1 MSRNLLILGA
11 APKLSEL
18 RDTLVRLED
27 TIIFALIER
36 SQFKH
41 NSKIYS
47 ANAMSFSDGYTG
59 SFLSWFLKEV
69 ESVHAKVRRYQS
81 PDEYPFTSNLPEPVL
96 PPLEYPPVLVD
107 PQHININ
114 DEIFNMYVNTVVP
127 GITASGDDTNYGSS
141 ATRDI
146 ECLQALSRR
155 IHYGKFVAESK
166 FQDPSTHDEYVRL
179 IKEKNRD
186 RLMELLTNSRVEEQL
201 LKRLK
206 AKALI
211 YGQDLSSASLNPD
224 GSINANGRALLGL
237 NSLSAASSE
246 VSDDRVKTR
255 VDYDLVVSLY
265 RDYVIPLT
273 KEVEVDYLLH
283 RLDRN

>member
-11 APKLSEL
+11 APDLGEL

-41 NSKIYS
+41 NSDIYK
-47 ANAMSFSDGYTG
+47 AGKMHFKDGYRG
-59 SFLSWFLKEV
+59 SFVSWFLKEV
-69 ESVHAKVRRYQS
+69 EHVHAKVRRYNS
-81 PDEYPFTSNLPEPVL
+81 PDEYPFTDNLPEPVL

-107 PQHININ
+107 PQNININ
-114 DEIFNMYVNTVVP
+114 DEIFNVYVNTVVP
-127 GITASGDDTNYGSS
+127 GITSDGDDKNYGSS

-166 FQDPSTHDEYVRL
+166 FQDPKTHDEYVRL

-186 RLMELLTNSRVEEQL
+186 RLMELLTNTRVEELL

-206 AKALI
+206 AKAII
-211 YGQDLSSASLNPD
+211 YGQDLSTASLD
-224 GSINANGRALLGL
+224 ANGNINNGCSLLATTA
-237 NSLSAASSE
+237 SADVADE
-246 VSDDRVKTR
+246 RVKSR
-255 VDYDLVVSLY
+255 VNYDLVVSLY

-273 KEVEVDYLLH
+273 KEVEIEYLLH
-283 RLDRN
+283 RLD

>member
-11 APKLSEL
+11 APHLDEL

-41 NSKIYS
+41 NSSIYE
-47 ANAMSFSDGYTG
+47 AGKMHFKDGYQG

-69 ESVHAKVRRYQS
+69 ECVHARVRRYQS
-81 PDEYPFTSNLPEPVL
+81 PDEYPFTDNLPEPVL
-96 PPLEYPPVLVD
+96 APLDYPPVLVD
-107 PQHININ
+107 PKHININ
-114 DEIFNMYVNTVVP
+114 DEIFDAYVNTVVP
-127 GITASGDDTNYGSS
+127 GITIAGDDTNYGSS

-166 FQDPSTHDEYVRL
+166 FQDVKTHDEYVTC
-179 IKEKNRD
+179 IKEQNRD
-186 RLMELLTNSRVEEQL
+186 RLMELLTNARVEELL

-206 AKALI
+206 AKAII
-211 YGQDLSSASLNPD
+211 YGQDLSSASLYSNGAVNS
-224 GSINANGRALLGL
+224 GSVPLVAALTDC
-237 NSLSAASSE
+237 SE
-246 VSDDRVKTR
+246 DRVKTR
-255 VDYDLVVSLY
+255 VDYDLVVSFY

-273 KEVEVDYLLH
+273 KEVEVEYLLH
-283 RLDRN
+283 RLDKE

>member
-1 MSRNLLILGA
+1 
-11 APKLSEL
+11 
-18 RDTLVRLED
+18 
-27 TIIFALIER
+27 
-36 SQFKH
+36 
-41 NSKIYS
+41 
-47 ANAMSFSDGYTG
+47 
-59 SFLSWFLKEV
+59 
-69 ESVHAKVRRYQS
+69 
-81 PDEYPFTSNLPEPVL
+81 
-96 PPLEYPPVLVD
+96 
-107 PQHININ
+107 
-114 DEIFNMYVNTVVP
+114 MYVNTVVP

-224 GSINANGRALLGL
+224 GSINASGRALLGL
-237 NSLSAASSE
+237 NSLSASSSE

-273 KEVEVDYLLH
+273 KEVEVEYLIH
-283 RLDRN
+283 RLDKS

>member
-11 APKLSEL
+11 APNLSEL
-18 RDTLVRLED
+18 RNTLVRLED

-41 NSKIYS
+41 NNSIYK
-47 ANAMSFSDGYTG
+47 ANKMNFRDGYTG

-81 PDEYPFTSNLPEPVL
+81 PDEYPFTNNLPEPVL

-107 PQHININ
+107 PQEININ
-114 DEIFNMYVNTVVP
+114 DEIFDVYVNTVIP
-127 GITASGDDTNYGSS
+127 GITAQGDDTNYGSS

-166 FQDPSTHDEYVRL
+166 FQDPDCHDEYVRL

-186 RLMELLTNSRVEEQL
+186 RLMELLTNSRVEELL

-211 YGQDLSSASLNPD
+211 YGQDLSSAGLD
-224 GSINANGRALLGL
+224 GNSNINDSSQPLIGL
-237 NSLSAASSE
+237 RSSPSDAAEEKIKS
-246 VSDDRVKTR
+246 R

-273 KEVEVDYLLH
+273 KEVEIEYLLH
-283 RLDRN
+283 RLD

>member
-11 APKLSEL
+11 APNLSEL
-18 RDTLVRLED
+18 RNTLVRLED

-41 NSKIYS
+41 NNSIYK
-47 ANAMSFSDGYTG
+47 ANKMNFRDGYTG

-81 PDEYPFTSNLPEPVL
+81 PDEYPFTNNLPEPVL

-107 PQHININ
+107 PQEININ
-114 DEIFNMYVNTVVP
+114 DEIFDVYVNTVIP
-127 GITASGDDTNYGSS
+127 GITAQGDDTNYGSS

-166 FQDPSTHDEYVRL
+166 FQDPDCHDEYVRL

-186 RLMELLTNSRVEEQL
+186 RLMELLTNSRVEELL

-211 YGQDLSSASLNPD
+211 YGQDLSSAGLD
-224 GSINANGRALLGL
+224 GNGNINGSSQPLIGL
-237 NSLSAASSE
+237 RSSPSDAAE
-246 VSDDRVKTR
+246 EKTKSR

-273 KEVEVDYLLH
+273 KEVEIEYLLH
-283 RLDRN
+283 RLD

>member
-1 MSRNLLILGA
+1 MSRNLLILAA
-11 APKLSEL
+11 APTLGEL

-41 NSKIYS
+41 NNSIYEE
-47 ANAMSFSDGYTG
+47 NKMSFKDGYKG
-59 SFLSWFLKEV
+59 SFLTWFLKEV
-69 ESVHAKVRRYQS
+69 EHVHAKVRRYQS
-81 PDEYPFTSNLPEPVL
+81 PDEYPFTDNLPEPVL
-96 PPLEYPPVLVD
+96 PPLDYPPVLVD
-107 PQHININ
+107 LQNIN
-114 DEIFNMYVNTVVP
+114 VNEDIFDVYINTVAP
-127 GITASGDDTNYGSS
+127 GITQLGDDTNYGSS

-166 FQDPSTHDEYVRL
+166 FQDPASHDEYVRL
-179 IKEKNRD
+179 IREKNRD
-186 RLMELLTNSRVEEQL
+186 RLMELLTNKQVEELL

-206 AKALI
+206 AKAII
-211 YGQDLSSASLNPD
+211 YGQDLSSASMD
-224 GSINANGRALLGL
+224 SNGNVKTPHESPSSSPVIGGRVEDRA
-237 NSLSAASSE
+237 
-246 VSDDRVKTR
+246 KTR

-273 KEVEVDYLLH
+273 KEVEVEYLLH
-283 RLDRN
+283 RLDSE

>member
-1 MSRNLLILGA
+1 MSTNLLILGK
-11 APKLSEL
+11 APTLGEL
-18 RDTLVRLED
+18 RNTLVRLED

-41 NSKIYS
+41 NSSVYT
-47 ANAMSFSDGYTG
+47 AGAMQFKDGYSG
-59 SFLSWFLKEV
+59 SFLTWFLKEV
-69 ESVHAKVRRYQS
+69 EQVHAKVRRYQS
-81 PDEYPFTSNLPEPVL
+81 PDEYPFTSNLPDAIL
-96 PPLEYPPVLVD
+96 PPLDYPPVLVD
-107 PQHININ
+107 PECININ
-114 DEIFNMYVNTVVP
+114 DEIFNVYVNTVMP
-127 GITASGDDTNYGSS
+127 GITADGDDKNYGSS

-166 FQDPSTHDEYVRL
+166 FQDPNTHEEYVKH

-186 RLMELLTNSRVEEQL
+186 RLMELLTNEKVEEQL

-206 AKALI
+206 VKALI
-211 YGQDLSSASLNPD
+211 YGQDLSS
-224 GSINANGRALLGL
+224 
-237 NSLSAASSE
+237 
-246 VSDDRVKTR
+246 VSDNPAPGTTSISPCSSVCNMCEDPDSHDRAKSR

-273 KEVEVDYLLH
+273 KEVEVEYLLH
-283 RLDRN
+283 RLD

>member
-11 APKLSEL
+11 APDLGEL

-41 NSKIYS
+41 NPDIYE
-47 ANAMSFSDGYTG
+47 AGKMHFKDGYRG
-59 SFLSWFLKEV
+59 SFVSWFLKEV
-69 ESVHAKVRRYQS
+69 EHVHAKVRRYHS
-81 PDEYPFTSNLPEPVL
+81 PDEYPFTDNLPEPVL
-96 PPLEYPPVLVD
+96 PPLDYPPVLVD
-107 PQHININ
+107 PQNININ
-114 DEIFNMYVNTVVP
+114 DEIFNVFVSTVVP
-127 GITASGDDTNYGSS
+127 EITLEGDDKNYGSS

-166 FQDPSTHDEYVRL
+166 FQDPTTHDLYVKL

-186 RLMELLTNSRVEEQL
+186 ALMELLTNRRVEELL

-206 AKALI
+206 AKAII
-211 YGQDLSSASLNPD
+211 YGQDLSTASLDSN
-224 GSINANGRALLGL
+224 GNINSGCSLLATTA
-237 NSLSAASSE
+237 SADAGDE
-246 VSDDRVKTR
+246 RVKTR
-255 VDYDLVVSLY
+255 VNYDLVVSLY

-273 KEVEVDYLLH
+273 KEVEIEYLLH
-283 RLDRN
+283 RLD

>member
-11 APKLSEL
+11 APSLGEL
-18 RDTLVRLED
+18 RDTLIRLED

-36 SQFKH
+36 SQFRH
-41 NSKIYS
+41 NRDIYE
-47 ANAMSFSDGYTG
+47 ADKMHFKDGYRG
-59 SFLSWFLKEV
+59 SFLTWFLKEV
-69 ESVHAKVRRYQS
+69 ECVHARVRRYQS
-81 PDEYPFTSNLPEPVL
+81 PDEYPFTNNLPDPVL

-107 PQHININ
+107 PARININ
-114 DEIFNMYVNTVVP
+114 DEIFDVYVNTVVP
-127 GITASGDDTNYGSS
+127 GITADGDDNNYGSS

-166 FQDPSTHDEYVRL
+166 FQDPATHDEYVRH
-179 IKEKNRD
+179 IKAGD
-186 RLMELLTNSRVEEQL
+186 RAKLMELLTNTRVEEQL
-201 LKRLK
+201 LRRLK

-211 YGQDLSSASLNPD
+211 YGQDLSSACPD
-224 GSINANGRALLGL
+224 SVGNGLLPV
-237 NSLSAASSE
+237 SAAGESGAGE
-246 VSDDRVKTR
+246 RVKTR

-273 KEVEVDYLLH
+273 KEVEVEYLIR
-283 RLDRN
+283 RLDG

>member
-11 APKLSEL
+11 APHLGEL

-41 NSKIYS
+41 NSSIYE
-47 ANAMSFSDGYTG
+47 AGKMHFKDGYQG

-69 ESVHAKVRRYQS
+69 ECVHARVRRYQS
-81 PDEYPFTSNLPEPVL
+81 PDEYPFTDNLPEPVL
-96 PPLEYPPVLVD
+96 APLDYPPVLVD
-107 PQHININ
+107 PKHININ
-114 DEIFNMYVNTVVP
+114 DEIFDAYVNTVVP
-127 GITASGDDTNYGSS
+127 GITIAGDDTNYGSS

-166 FQDPSTHDEYVRL
+166 FQDVKTHDEYVTC
-179 IKEKNRD
+179 IKEQNRD
-186 RLMELLTNSRVEEQL
+186 RLMELLTNARVEELL

-206 AKALI
+206 AKAII
-211 YGQDLSSASLNPD
+211 YGQDLSSASLD
-224 GSINANGRALLGL
+224 SNGAVNSGNVPLVAAL
-237 NSLSAASSE
+237 ADCSE
-246 VSDDRVKTR
+246 DRVKTR
-255 VDYDLVVSLY
+255 VDYDLVVSFY

-273 KEVEVDYLLH
+273 KEVEVEYLLH
-283 RLDRN
+283 RLDKE

>member
-1 MSRNLLILGA
+1 MSRNLLIQAA
-11 APKLSEL
+11 APTLGEL

-41 NSKIYS
+41 NNSIYEE
-47 ANAMSFSDGYTG
+47 NKMSFKDGYKG
-59 SFLSWFLKEV
+59 SFLTWFLKEV
-69 ESVHAKVRRYQS
+69 EYVHAKVRRYQS
-81 PDEYPFTSNLPEPVL
+81 PDEYPFTGNLPEPVL
-96 PPLEYPPVLVD
+96 PPLDYPPVLVD
-107 PQHININ
+107 PQNIN
-114 DEIFNMYVNTVVP
+114 VNEDIFDMYVNTVVP
-127 GITASGDDTNYGSS
+127 GITQLGDDTNYGSS

-166 FQDPSTHDEYVRL
+166 FQDPASHDEYVRL
-179 IKEKNRD
+179 IREQNRD
-186 RLMELLTNSRVEEQL
+186 RLMELLTNSKVEELL

-206 AKALI
+206 AKAII
-211 YGQDLSSASLNPD
+211 YGQDLSSASLD
-224 GSINANGRALLGL
+224 ANGNVKTPHESPLSSPVIGGKVEERA
-237 NSLSAASSE
+237 
-246 VSDDRVKTR
+246 KTR

-273 KEVEVDYLLH
+273 KEVEVEYLLH
-283 RLDRN
+283 RLDSD

>member
-11 APKLSEL
+11 APNLGEL

-41 NSKIYS
+41 NSSIYEPGK
-47 ANAMSFSDGYTG
+47 MHFKDGYQG

-69 ESVHAKVRRYQS
+69 ECVHARVRRYQS
-81 PDEYPFTSNLPEPVL
+81 PDEYPFTDNLPEPVL
-96 PPLEYPPVLVD
+96 APLDYPPVLVD
-107 PQHININ
+107 PSHININ
-114 DEIFNMYVNTVVP
+114 DEIFDAYVNTVVP
-127 GITASGDDTNYGSS
+127 GITVAGDDTNYGSS

-166 FQDPSTHDEYVRL
+166 FQDVRTHDEYVKC
-179 IKEKNRD
+179 IKEQNRD
-186 RLMELLTNSRVEEQL
+186 RLMELLTNAPVEELL

-206 AKALI
+206 AKAII
-211 YGQDLSSASLNPD
+211 YGQDLSSASLDSNGTVNS
-224 GSINANGRALLGL
+224 GSVPLV
-237 NSLSAASSE
+237 AAVADCGE
-246 VSDDRVKTR
+246 ERVKTR
-255 VDYDLVVSLY
+255 VDYDLVVSFY

-273 KEVEVDYLLH
+273 KEVEVEYLLH
-283 RLDRN
+283 RLDKE

>member
-11 APKLSEL
+11 APSLGEL
-18 RDTLVRLED
+18 RDTLIRLED

-36 SQFKH
+36 SQFKQ
-41 NSKIYS
+41 NRDIYEEGK
-47 ANAMSFSDGYTG
+47 MSFKDGHRG

-69 ESVHAKVRRYQS
+69 ECVHARVRRYQS
-81 PDEYPFTSNLPEPVL
+81 PDEYAFTDNLPEPIL
-96 PPLEYPPVLVD
+96 PPLDYPPVLVD
-107 PQHININ
+107 PKQININ
-114 DEIFNMYVNTVVP
+114 DEILDVYINTVVP
-127 GITASGDDTNYGSS
+127 GITDTGDDSNYGSS

-166 FQDPSTHDEYVRL
+166 FQDPCTHDEYVRH
-179 IKEKNRD
+179 IRSKNRAK
-186 RLMELLTNSRVEEQL
+186 LMELLTNARVEEQL

-206 AKALI
+206 AKAII
-211 YGQDLSSASLNPD
+211 YGQDLSTASID
-224 GSINANGRALLGL
+224 GNGHTNGAANGATNGTSILPAG
-237 NSLSAASSE
+237 ASTSE
-246 VSDDRVKTR
+246 ERVKTR

-273 KEVEVDYLLH
+273 KEVEVEYLLH
-283 RLDRN
+283 RLDCE

>member
-1 MSRNLLILGA
+1 MSRNLLILAA
-11 APKLSEL
+11 APTLGEL

-41 NSKIYS
+41 NNSIYEE
-47 ANAMSFSDGYTG
+47 NKMSFKDGYKG
-59 SFLSWFLKEV
+59 SFLTWFLKEV
-69 ESVHAKVRRYQS
+69 EHVHAKVRRYQS
-81 PDEYPFTSNLPEPVL
+81 PDEYPFTGNLPEPVL
-96 PPLEYPPVLVD
+96 PPLDYPPVLVD
-107 PQHININ
+107 PQSINVN
-114 DEIFNMYVNTVVP
+114 EEIFDMYVNTVVP
-127 GITASGDDTNYGSS
+127 GITQLGDDTNYGSS

-166 FQDPSTHDEYVRL
+166 FQDPESHDEYVRL
-179 IKEKNRD
+179 IREQNRD
-186 RLMELLTNSRVEEQL
+186 RLMELLTNSKVEELL

-206 AKALI
+206 AKAII
-211 YGQDLSSASLNPD
+211 YGQDLSSASLD
-224 GSINANGRALLGL
+224 ANGNVKTPHESPLSSPVIGGKVEERA
-237 NSLSAASSE
+237 
-246 VSDDRVKTR
+246 KTR

-273 KEVEVDYLLH
+273 KEVEVEYLLH
-283 RLDRN
+283 RLDSD

>member
-11 APKLSEL
+11 APDLSEL

-41 NSKIYS
+41 NKGIYD
-47 ANAMSFSDGYTG
+47 AGKMKFKDGHQG

-69 ESVHAKVRRYQS
+69 ECVHAKVRRYHS
-81 PDEYPFTSNLPEPVL
+81 PDEYPFTDNLPDPVL
-96 PPLEYPPVLVD
+96 PPLNYPPVLVD
-107 PQHININ
+107 PAKININ
-114 DEIFNMYVNTVVP
+114 DEIFNVYVNTVVP
-127 GITASGDDTNYGSS
+127 EITERGDDTNYGSS

-166 FQDPSTHDEYVRL
+166 FQDPEHHAEYVRL
-179 IKEKNRD
+179 IRERNSE
-186 RLMELLTNSRVEEQL
+186 RLMQLLTNARVEEKL

-206 AKALI
+206 AKAMI
-211 YGQDLSSASLNPD
+211 YGQDLSSATLDAD
-224 GSINANGRALLGL
+224 GCTTVNGANALLADA
-237 NSLSAASSE
+237 SAAPAE
-246 VSDDRVKTR
+246 ERVKSR

-273 KEVEVDYLLH
+273 KEVEVEYLLH
-283 RLDRN
+283 RLDNSNQE

>member
-11 APKLSEL
+11 APNLAEL
-18 RDTLVRLED
+18 RNTLVRLED

-41 NSKIYS
+41 NSSIYE
-47 ANAMSFSDGYTG
+47 ANKMSFRDGYTG

-81 PDEYPFTSNLPEPVL
+81 PDEYPFTSNLPDPVL
-96 PPLEYPPVLVD
+96 PALEYPPVLVD
-107 PQHININ
+107 PQQININ
-114 DEIFNMYVNTVVP
+114 DEIFNVYVNTVVP
-127 GITASGDDTNYGSS
+127 GITGSGDDTNYGSS

-166 FQDPSTHDEYVRL
+166 FQDPQWHDEYVRL

-186 RLMELLTNSRVEEQL
+186 RLMELLTNAKVEELL

-211 YGQDLSSASLNPD
+211 YGQDLSEAGIDEQGN
-224 GSINANGRALLGL
+224 
-237 NSLSAASSE
+237 ASSVQSGVNE
-246 VSDDRVKTR
+246 DKVKTR

-273 KEVEVDYLLH
+273 KEVEVEYLLH
-283 RLDRN
+283 RLD

>member
-1 MSRNLLILGA
+1 MSRNLLILAA
-11 APKLSEL
+11 APTLGEL

-41 NSKIYS
+41 NNSIYEE
-47 ANAMSFSDGYTG
+47 NKMSFKDGYKG
-59 SFLSWFLKEV
+59 SFLTWFLKEV
-69 ESVHAKVRRYQS
+69 EHVHAKVRRYQS
-81 PDEYPFTSNLPEPVL
+81 PDEYPFTGNLPEPVL
-96 PPLEYPPVLVD
+96 PPLAYPPVLVD
-107 PQHININ
+107 PQNIN
-114 DEIFNMYVNTVVP
+114 VNEDIFDMYVNTVVP
-127 GITASGDDTNYGSS
+127 GITQPGDDTNYGSS

-166 FQDPSTHDEYVRL
+166 FQDPATHDEYVRL
-179 IKEKNRD
+179 IREQNRD
-186 RLMELLTNSRVEEQL
+186 RLMELLTNAKVEELL

-206 AKALI
+206 AKAII
-211 YGQDLSSASLNPD
+211 YGQDLSSASMD
-224 GSINANGRALLGL
+224 ANGNVKTPHESPGSSPVIGGKAEERA
-237 NSLSAASSE
+237 
-246 VSDDRVKTR
+246 KTR

-273 KEVEVDYLLH
+273 KEVEVEYLLH
-283 RLDRN
+283 RLDSD

>member
-1 MSRNLLILGA
+1 MSTNLLILGK
-11 APKLSEL
+11 APTLSEL
-18 RDTLVRLED
+18 RNTLVRLED

-41 NSKIYS
+41 NSAVYK
-47 ANAMSFSDGYTG
+47 AGAMQFKDGYSG
-59 SFLSWFLKEV
+59 SFLTWFLKEV
-69 ESVHAKVRRYQS
+69 EQVHAKVRRYQS
-81 PDEYPFTSNLPEPVL
+81 PDEYPFTSNLPDPIL
-96 PPLEYPPVLVD
+96 PPLDYPPVLVD
-107 PQHININ
+107 PEHININ
-114 DEIFNMYVNTVVP
+114 DEIFDVYVNTVVP
-127 GITASGDDTNYGSS
+127 GITTVGDDKNYGSS

-166 FQDPSTHDEYVRL
+166 FQDLSTHEEYVKH

-186 RLMELLTNSRVEEQL
+186 KLMELLTNEKVEEQL

-206 AKALI
+206 VKALI
-211 YGQDLSSASLNPD
+211 YGQDLSSAIDNSTPNAPGNSSCTSVCNICDDPDSLD
-224 GSINANGRALLGL
+224 RAK
-237 NSLSAASSE
+237 S
-246 VSDDRVKTR
+246 R

-273 KEVEVDYLLH
+273 KEVEVEYLLH
-283 RLDRN
+283 RLD

>member
-41 NSKIYS
+41 NENIYES
-47 ANAMSFSDGYTG
+47 GKMNFKDGYKG

-69 ESVHAKVRRYQS
+69 EQVHAKVRRYQS
-81 PDEYPFTSNLPEPVL
+81 PDEYPFTGNLPTPVL
-96 PPLEYPPVLVD
+96 PPLDYPPVLVD
-107 PQHININ
+107 PTRININ
-114 DEIFNMYVNTVVP
+114 DAIFDVYINTVVP
-127 GITASGDDTNYGSS
+127 GITAGGDDTNYGSS

-166 FQDPSTHDEYVRL
+166 FQDPACHDEYVGYIREGNR
-179 IKEKNRD
+179 EK
-186 RLMELLTNSRVEEQL
+186 LMELLTNEKVEEQL
-201 LKRLK
+201 LRRLK
-206 AKALI
+206 AKAII
-211 YGQDLSSASLNPD
+211 YGQDLSTANINSAGGKAKGTVIL
-224 GSINANGRALLGL
+224 ANGSGEAI
-237 NSLSAASSE
+237 E
-246 VSDDRVKTR
+246 DRVKTR

-273 KEVEVDYLLH
+273 KEVEVEYLLH
-283 RLDRN
+283 RLDKD

>member
-1 MSRNLLILGA
+1 NLLILGA
-11 APKLSEL
+11 APRLGEL

-41 NSKIYS
+41 NSSIYE
-47 ANAMSFSDGYTG
+47 AGKMLFKDGYKG

-69 ESVHAKVRRYQS
+69 EHVHAKVRRYQS
-81 PDEYPFTSNLPEPVL
+81 PDEYPFTDHLPEPVL
-96 PPLEYPPVLVD
+96 PPLDYPPVLVD
-107 PQHININ
+107 PTNININ
-114 DEIFNMYVNTVVP
+114 DEIFNVYVNTVVP
-127 GITASGDDTNYGSS
+127 GITTRGDDTNYGSS

-166 FQDPSTHDEYVRL
+166 FQDPAYHDEYVKL
-179 IKEKNRD
+179 IKEKNRE
-186 RLMELLTNSRVEEQL
+186 RLLELLTNTRVEELL

-206 AKALI
+206 TKAII
-211 YGQDLSSASLNPD
+211 YGQDLSFANLD
-224 GSINANGRALLGL
+224 ANGQISGGTPLL
-237 NSLSAASSE
+237 SSAASVADE
-246 VSDDRVKTR
+246 RVKTR

-273 KEVEVDYLLH
+273 KEVEIEYLLH
-283 RLDRN
+283 RLD

>member
-1 MSRNLLILGA
+1 MSRNLLILDRT

-36 SQFKH
+36 SQFRH
-41 NSKIYS
+41 NAKIY
-47 ANAMSFSDGYTG
+47 AAGQMDFNDGYRG

-69 ESVHAKVRRYQS
+69 EQVHAKVRRYQS
-81 PDEYPFTSNLPEPVL
+81 PDEYPFTGSLPDPVL
-96 PPLEYPPVLVD
+96 PPLDYPPVLVD
-107 PQHININ
+107 PTHININ
-114 DEIFNMYVNTVVP
+114 DDIFNVYVNTVVP
-127 GITASGDDTNYGSS
+127 GITAKGDDVNYGSS

-166 FQDPSTHDEYVRL
+166 FQDPHCHNEYVRH
-179 IKEKNRD
+179 IREGNRD
-186 RLMELLTNSRVEEQL
+186 KLMELLTNEKVEEQL

-206 AKALI
+206 AKAII
-211 YGQDLSSASLNPD
+211 YGQDLSAVSLDAKGGIDGSAILASASEE
-224 GSINANGRALLGL
+224 
-237 NSLSAASSE
+237 ASE
-246 VSDDRVKTR
+246 DRVKTR

-273 KEVEVDYLLH
+273 KEVEVEYLLH
-283 RLDRN
+283 RLDRGGE

>member
-11 APKLSEL
+11 APTLGEL

-41 NSKIYS
+41 NSNIYQ
-47 ANAMSFSDGYTG
+47 ANKMNFKDGYKG
-59 SFLSWFLKEV
+59 SFLAWFLKEV
-69 ESVHAKVRRYQS
+69 EYVHAKVRRYHS
-81 PDEYPFTSNLPEPVL
+81 PDEYPFTSNLPEPLL

-107 PQHININ
+107 PEKININ
-114 DEIFNMYVNTVVP
+114 DEIFDVYVNTVVP
-127 GITASGDDTNYGSS
+127 GITKSGDDTNYGSS

-166 FQDPSTHDEYVRL
+166 FQDPRWHDEYVRL
-179 IKEKNRD
+179 IKAND
-186 RLMELLTNSRVEEQL
+186 RERIMELLTNRQVEAKL
-201 LKRLK
+201 LERLK
-206 AKALI
+206 TKAII
-211 YGQDLSSASLNPD
+211 YGQDLSAANLDADGNIKSLVMTTTTTTATETN
-224 GSINANGRALLGL
+224 GVNAK
-237 NSLSAASSE
+237 SP
-246 VSDDRVKTR
+246 R

-273 KEVEVDYLLH
+273 KEVEVEYLLH
-283 RLDRN
+283 RLDTNSST

>member
-1 MSRNLLILGA
+1 MSRNLLIQAA
-11 APKLSEL
+11 APTLGEL

-41 NSKIYS
+41 NNSIYEE
-47 ANAMSFSDGYTG
+47 NKMSFKDGYKG
-59 SFLSWFLKEV
+59 SFLTWFLKEV
-69 ESVHAKVRRYQS
+69 EYVHAKVRRYQS
-81 PDEYPFTSNLPEPVL
+81 PDEYPFTGNLPEPVL
-96 PPLEYPPVLVD
+96 PPLDYPPVLVD
-107 PQHININ
+107 PQNIN
-114 DEIFNMYVNTVVP
+114 VNEDIFDMYVNTVVP
-127 GITASGDDTNYGSS
+127 GITQLGDDTNYGSS

-166 FQDPSTHDEYVRL
+166 FQDPASHDEYIRL
-179 IKEKNRD
+179 IREQNRD
-186 RLMELLTNSRVEEQL
+186 RLMELLTNSKVEELL

-206 AKALI
+206 AKAII
-211 YGQDLSSASLNPD
+211 YGQDLSSASLD
-224 GSINANGRALLGL
+224 ANGNVKTPHESPLSSPVIGGKVEERA
-237 NSLSAASSE
+237 
-246 VSDDRVKTR
+246 KTR

-273 KEVEVDYLLH
+273 KEVEVEYLLH
-283 RLDRN
+283 RLDSD